1 METFLVTLIVG
12 LASLY
17 LLKRFRRALS
27 GKGCGCGGCSV
38 RKHYSASSPACCSCG
53 KIAPRGTCTK

>member
-1 METFLVTLIVG
+1 MENFLVTLIVG
-12 LASLY
+12 LACLY

-27 GKGCGCGGCSV
+27 GKDCGCGGCSV
-38 RKHYSASSPACCSCG
+38 RKHYSATAPACCGCS

>member
-1 METFLVTLIVG
+1 MENLLVTVIVG
-12 LASLY
+12 LAALY

-38 RKHYSASSPACCSCG
+38 RKRYSATAPACSCCT
-53 KIAPRGTCTK
+53 KIEPRGSYTK